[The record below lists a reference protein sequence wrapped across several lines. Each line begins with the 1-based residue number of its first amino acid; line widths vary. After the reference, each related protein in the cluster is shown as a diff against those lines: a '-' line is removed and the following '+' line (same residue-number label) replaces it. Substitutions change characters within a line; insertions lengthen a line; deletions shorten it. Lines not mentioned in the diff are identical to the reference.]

1 MRATKLLM
9 EEHEVILRAL
19 DVLEAYA
26 NRNQEA
32 PPALLEFFSDFA
44 DAHHHG
50 KEEEI
55 LFPALEEAGF
65 PHDAGPVGVM
75 LHEHKQGRQLT
86 AALRDPAQFTD
97 AALAYS
103 AMLRAHIEKEN
114 QILFPMADR
123 AVEDQRRV
131 DEAVDAFERQW
142 TQRRAKHESTIA
154 RLAKEIG

>member
-9 EEHEVILRAL
+9 EEHEIILRAL
-19 DVLEAYA
+19 DVLEAHA
-26 NRNQEA
+26 HRGKQP
-32 PPALLEFFSDFA
+32 PPALLEFFKEFA

-86 AALRDPAQFTD
+86 AALRDPAQFAD

-131 DEAVDAFERQW
+131 DQAFDDFEHQWKER
-142 TQRRAKHESTIA
+142 RSKYESAIA
-154 RLAKEIG
+154 ALAKEPA

>member
-1 MRATKLLM
+1 MNTTRLLM
-9 EEHEVILRAL
+9 EEHQIILRAL
-19 DVLEAYA
+19 DVLESYA
-26 NRNQEA
+26 TRGKQP
-32 PPALLEFFSDFA
+32 PPALIEFFSDFA

-75 LHEHKQGRQLT
+75 LHEHKQGRSLT

-97 AALAYS
+97 AALVYA

-114 QILFPMADR
+114 HILFPMADR
-123 AVEDQRRV
+123 AVENQRRV
-131 DEAVDAFERQW
+131 DLAVEDFEREW
-142 TQRRAKHESTIA
+142 AQRRKKHETAIA
-154 RLAKEIG
+154 ALAKELP